1 MLNLFYRNIR
11 ANIRPSMDTANVYI
25 EENVNYLGM
34 RICFTARSQ
43 NRSEEEYYIAVYQTL
58 YENIR

>member
-1 MLNLFYRNIR
+1 
-11 ANIRPSMDTANVYI
+11 MDTANVYI